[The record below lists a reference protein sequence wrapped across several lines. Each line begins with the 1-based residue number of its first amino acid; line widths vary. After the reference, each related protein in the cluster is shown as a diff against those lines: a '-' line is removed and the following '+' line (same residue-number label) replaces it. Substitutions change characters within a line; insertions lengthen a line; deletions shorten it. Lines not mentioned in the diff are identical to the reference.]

1 VAKHAA
7 GSLRTGSNRAQDF
20 PSDADIEELSVS
32 GLIVRTSRP
41 ANTPTE
47 NAPQP
52 ARQPFSML
60 SHLSIRVRL
69 LLASTLVQVVM
80 LTLLLTNSGRLM
92 NEATTASVKTLVA
105 QNAAI
110 LNVVTATF
118 VPQGRFADLQDT
130 LGELLN
136 ETNEGLIYVRIVDAA
151 GQTRVRAGLP
161 EMGALPPPDDA
172 GALDFTTRI
181 ARNLIHIRR
190 PVLLERNQVGFVQFG
205 VSVSALTLAK
215 QQILSQ
221 GIAIASLEVLLTL
234 LLLGFVGYLMTRNLD
249 RLLRGSQAIAAGQL
263 AHRLPDEGTDELAQL
278 CQHFNRMAGA
288 LQARIQELEAT
299 ARQLANSEERYAL
312 ATRAANDGLWDWD
325 IVADKTYFAPRFA
338 EILGTTPEAIAD
350 DSDALYSRLHPEDRE
365 SYRLRLIAH
374 LKREST
380 QFIIEHRI
388 RHTDGSYR
396 WTLTCGMAV
405 HDAGSGRAV
414 RMAGSISD
422 IHLRKRAEDQ
432 LVHDALHDG
441 LTGLANRAL
450 FAEHL
455 QNTLRHA
462 DRATGSRFAVLH
474 INIERFHM
482 VNDSLGYAAGDE
494 LLRLIAARI
503 RALARPGDVVGR
515 IGGDQFAV
523 LLKDIGD
530 ASEAIRFSE
539 SLQTH
544 LADSAELGGH
554 TLYPKTRI
562 GVALGS
568 GGFQNAEDLMR
579 DADNA
584 MQRARR
590 STEST
595 ITVFHSEMH
604 QQVMRDLQLESQLRA
619 ALRDGQLV
627 AHFQPIV
634 DLKSGRAAAFEALV
648 RWPQATARRIGPD
661 IFIPLAESLDLVH
674 ELGMQMLDQSCAR
687 LKAWRDSGLADDKLS
702 ISVNLSARQL
712 MQVDLADQI
721 VACIEGHGL
730 PPSTLKLE
738 ITEGT
743 LVTRKELAI
752 EQLGKLRAKGLRI
765 LIDDFGTG
773 YSSLSYLHTIPCDTI
788 KLDGSFIR
796 EIEHDVR
803 LRAIVGASIHLAH
816 RLGMLVVAEC
826 IETQAQADILRELD
840 CDLGQGYLFAPAVP
854 QDHAERWLER
864 CSPPARSPS

>member
-1 VAKHAA
+1 
-7 GSLRTGSNRAQDF
+7 
-20 PSDADIEELSVS
+20 
-32 GLIVRTSRP
+32 
-41 ANTPTE
+41 
-47 NAPQP
+47 
-52 ARQPFSML
+52 ML
-60 SHLSIRVRL
+60 SKLSIRVRL
-69 LLASTLVQVVM
+69 LLASTVVQVVM

-92 NEATTASVKTLVA
+92 NEATTASVNTLIA

-118 VPQGRFADLQDT
+118 VPQGRYTDLQDA

-136 ETNEGLIYVRIVDAA
+136 ETNEGLIYVRIVDAT
-151 GQTRVRAGLP
+151 GKTRVRAGLP
-161 EMGALPPPDDA
+161 DMRTLPPPDDA
-172 GALDFTTRI
+172 SVLDLGSSITH
-181 ARNLIHIRR
+181 NLIHVRR

-215 QQILSQ
+215 RQILSQ
-221 GIAIASLEVLLTL
+221 GIGIASAEVLLTM
-234 LLLGFVGYLMTRNLD
+234 LLLGAVGYLMTRNLG

-263 AHRLPDEGTDELAQL
+263 SHRLPEHGNDELSQL
-278 CQHFNRMAGA
+278 CQHFNRMASA
-288 LQARIQELEAT
+288 LQSRIQELEAT

-325 IVADKTYFAPRFA
+325 IPNDKAYFAPRFA
-338 EILGTTPEAIAD
+338 EILGLSPGTLVGGSATLINH
-350 DSDALYSRLHPEDRE
+350 LHPDDRE
-365 SYRLRLIAH
+365 PFRLRLIAH

-380 QFIIEHRI
+380 QLMVEHRI
-388 RHTDGSYR
+388 LHSDGGYR
-396 WTLTCGMAV
+396 WILTCGMAV
-405 HDAGSGRAV
+405 YDTKTGRAI

-422 IHLRKRAEDQ
+422 IHLRRRAEDQ
-432 LVHDALHDG
+432 LLHDALHDG

-455 QNTLRHA
+455 QNTLSHA
-462 DRATGSRFAVLH
+462 DRATDSQFAVLH
-474 INIERFHM
+474 INIERFHV
-482 VNDSLGYAAGDE
+482 VNDSLGYSAGDD
-494 LLRLIAARI
+494 LLRLVSARI

-523 LLKDIGD
+523 LLNDISD
-530 ASEAIRFSE
+530 ASEAIRFSKN
-539 SLQTH
+539 LQTH
-544 LADSAELGGH
+544 LAEKAELNGH
-554 TLYPKTRI
+554 ALYPKTRI

-584 MQRARR
+584 MQRSRR

-595 ITVFHSEMH
+595 ITVFQSAMH
-604 QQVMRDLQLESQLRA
+604 QQIMRDLQLESQLRA
-619 ALRDGQLV
+619 ALRDKQLV

-634 DLKSGRAAAFEALV
+634 DLKTGRAAGFEALV
-648 RWPQATARRIGPD
+648 RWPQANARRIGPD
-661 IFIPLAESLDLVH
+661 VFIPLAESLDLVH

-687 LKAWRDSGLADDKLS
+687 LKSWRDLGLACDDLS

-712 MQVDLADQI
+712 ALPDLADQV
-721 VACIEGHGL
+721 VACIDRYGL
-730 PPSTLKLE
+730 PPSALKLE

-752 EQLGKLRAKGLRI
+752 KQLGTLRAKGLKI

-796 EIEHDVR
+796 EIERDTR

-816 RLGMLVVAEC
+816 ELGMSVVAEC
-826 IETQAQADILRELD
+826 VETQNQADILGRLH
-840 CDLGQGYLFAPAVP
+840 CDYGQGFLFAPAEP
-854 QDHAERWLER
+854 EERARLWLEGQSTPGSR
-864 CSPPARSPS
+864 P

>member
-1 VAKHAA
+1 
-7 GSLRTGSNRAQDF
+7 
-20 PSDADIEELSVS
+20 
-32 GLIVRTSRP
+32 
-41 ANTPTE
+41 
-47 NAPQP
+47 
-52 ARQPFSML
+52 ML
-60 SHLSIRVRL
+60 SKLSIRVRL
-69 LLASTLVQVVM
+69 LLASTVVQVVM

-92 NEATTASVKTLVA
+92 NEATTASVNTLIA

-118 VPQGRFADLQDT
+118 VPQGRYTDLQDA

-136 ETNEGLIYVRIVDAA
+136 ETNEGLIYVRIVDAT
-151 GQTRVRAGLP
+151 GKTRVRAGLP
-161 EMGALPPPDDA
+161 DMRTLPPPDDA
-172 GALDFTTRI
+172 SVLDLGSSITH
-181 ARNLIHIRR
+181 NLIHVRR

-215 QQILSQ
+215 RQILSQ
-221 GIAIASLEVLLTL
+221 GIGIASAEVLLTM
-234 LLLGFVGYLMTRNLD
+234 LLLGAVGYLMTRNLG

-263 AHRLPDEGTDELAQL
+263 SHRLPEHGNDELSQL
-278 CQHFNRMAGA
+278 CQHFNRMASA
-288 LQARIQELEAT
+288 LQSRIQELEAT

-325 IVADKTYFAPRFA
+325 IPNDKAYFAPRFA
-338 EILGTTPEAIAD
+338 EILGLSPGTLVGGSATLINH
-350 DSDALYSRLHPEDRE
+350 LHPDDRE
-365 SYRLRLIAH
+365 PFRLRLIAH

-380 QFIIEHRI
+380 QLMVEHRI
-388 RHTDGSYR
+388 LHSDGGYR
-396 WTLTCGMAV
+396 WILTCGMAV
-405 HDAGSGRAV
+405 YDTKTGRAI

-422 IHLRKRAEDQ
+422 IHLRRRAEDQ
-432 LVHDALHDG
+432 LLHDALHDG

-455 QNTLRHA
+455 QNTLSHA
-462 DRATGSRFAVLH
+462 DRATDSQFAVLH
-474 INIERFHM
+474 INIERFHV
-482 VNDSLGYAAGDE
+482 VNDSLGYSAGDD
-494 LLRLIAARI
+494 LLRLVSARI

-523 LLKDIGD
+523 LLNDISD
-530 ASEAIRFSE
+530 ASEAIRFSKN
-539 SLQTH
+539 LQTH
-544 LADSAELGGH
+544 LAEKAELNGH
-554 TLYPKTRI
+554 ALYPKTRI

-584 MQRARR
+584 MQRSRR

-595 ITVFHSEMH
+595 ITVFQSAMH
-604 QQVMRDLQLESQLRA
+604 QQIMRDLQLESQLRA
-619 ALRDGQLV
+619 ALRDKQLV

-634 DLKSGRAAAFEALV
+634 DLKTGRAAGFEALV
-648 RWPQATARRIGPD
+648 RWPQANARRIGPD
-661 IFIPLAESLDLVH
+661 VFIPLAESLDLVH

-687 LKAWRDSGLADDKLS
+687 LKSWRDLGLACNDLS

-712 MQVDLADQI
+712 ALPDLADQV
-721 VACIEGHGL
+721 VACIDRYGL
-730 PPSTLKLE
+730 PPSALKLE

-752 EQLGKLRAKGLRI
+752 KQLGTLRAKGLKI

-796 EIEHDVR
+796 EIERDTR

-816 RLGMLVVAEC
+816 ELGMSVVAEC
-826 IETQAQADILRELD
+826 VETQNQADILGRLH
-840 CDLGQGYLFAPAVP
+840 CDYGQGFLFAPAEP
-854 QDHAERWLER
+854 EERARLWLEGQSTPGSR
-864 CSPPARSPS
+864 P

>member
-1 VAKHAA
+1 
-7 GSLRTGSNRAQDF
+7 
-20 PSDADIEELSVS
+20 
-32 GLIVRTSRP
+32 
-41 ANTPTE
+41 
-47 NAPQP
+47 
-52 ARQPFSML
+52 ML
-60 SHLSIRVRL
+60 SKLSIRVRL
-69 LLASTLVQVVM
+69 LLASTVVQVVM

-92 NEATTASVKTLVA
+92 NEATTASVNTLIA

-118 VPQGRFADLQDT
+118 VPQGRYTDLQDA

-136 ETNEGLIYVRIVDAA
+136 ETNEGLIYVRIVDAT
-151 GQTRVRAGLP
+151 GKTRVRAGLP
-161 EMGALPPPDDA
+161 DMRTLPPPDDA
-172 GALDFTTRI
+172 SVLDLGSSITH
-181 ARNLIHIRR
+181 NLIHVRR

-215 QQILSQ
+215 RQILSQ
-221 GIAIASLEVLLTL
+221 GIGIASAEVLLTM
-234 LLLGFVGYLMTRNLD
+234 LLLGAVGYLMTRNLG

-263 AHRLPDEGTDELAQL
+263 SHRLPEHGSDELSQL
-278 CQHFNRMAGA
+278 CQHFNRMASA
-288 LQARIQELEAT
+288 LQSRIQELEAT

-325 IVADKTYFAPRFA
+325 IPNDKAYFAPRFA
-338 EILGTTPEAIAD
+338 EILGLSPGTLVGGSATLINH
-350 DSDALYSRLHPEDRE
+350 LHPDDRE
-365 SYRLRLIAH
+365 PFRLRLIAH

-380 QFIIEHRI
+380 QLMVEHRI
-388 RHTDGSYR
+388 LHSDGGYR
-396 WTLTCGMAV
+396 WILTCGMAV
-405 HDAGSGRAV
+405 YDTKTGRAI

-422 IHLRKRAEDQ
+422 IHLRRRAEDQ
-432 LVHDALHDG
+432 LLHDALHDG

-455 QNTLRHA
+455 QNTLSHA
-462 DRATGSRFAVLH
+462 DRATDSQFAVLH
-474 INIERFHM
+474 INIERFHV
-482 VNDSLGYAAGDE
+482 VNDSLGYSAGDD
-494 LLRLIAARI
+494 LLRLVSARI

-523 LLKDIGD
+523 LLNDISD
-530 ASEAIRFSE
+530 ASEAIRFSKN
-539 SLQTH
+539 LQTH
-544 LADSAELGGH
+544 LAEKAELNGH
-554 TLYPKTRI
+554 ALYPKTRI

-584 MQRARR
+584 MQRSRR

-595 ITVFHSEMH
+595 ITVFQSAMH
-604 QQVMRDLQLESQLRA
+604 QQIMRDLQLESQLRA
-619 ALRDGQLV
+619 ALRDKQLV

-634 DLKSGRAAAFEALV
+634 DLKTGRAAGFEALV
-648 RWPQATARRIGPD
+648 RWPQANARRIGPD
-661 IFIPLAESLDLVH
+661 VFIPLAESLDLVH

-687 LKAWRDSGLADDKLS
+687 LKSWRDLGLACNDLS

-712 MQVDLADQI
+712 ALPDLADQV
-721 VACIEGHGL
+721 VACIDRYGL
-730 PPSTLKLE
+730 PPSALKLE

-752 EQLGKLRAKGLRI
+752 KQLGTLRAKGLKI

-796 EIEHDVR
+796 EIERDTR

-816 RLGMLVVAEC
+816 ELGMSVVAEC
-826 IETQAQADILRELD
+826 VETQNQADILGRLH
-840 CDLGQGYLFAPAVP
+840 CDYGQGFLFAPAEP
-854 QDHAERWLER
+854 EERARLWLEGQ
-864 CSPPARSPS
+864 STPRSLP

>member
-1 VAKHAA
+1 
-7 GSLRTGSNRAQDF
+7 
-20 PSDADIEELSVS
+20 
-32 GLIVRTSRP
+32 
-41 ANTPTE
+41 
-47 NAPQP
+47 
-52 ARQPFSML
+52 ML

-69 LLASTLVQVVM
+69 LLASTVVQVVM

-92 NEATTASVKTLVA
+92 NEATSASLNTLIA

-118 VPQGRFADLQDT
+118 VPQGRYTDLQDT

-136 ETNEGLIYVRIVDAA
+136 ETNEGLIYVRLVVAT
-151 GQTRVRAGLP
+151 GKTRVRAGLP
-161 EMGALPPPDDA
+161 EMHTLPPPDDA
-172 GALDFTTRI
+172 SVLNLGAGM
-181 ARNLIHIRR
+181 AHNLIHVRR

-221 GIAIASLEVLLTL
+221 GIAIASAEVLLTL
-234 LLLGFVGYLMTRNLD
+234 LLLGAVGYLMTRNLG

-263 AHRLPDEGTDELAQL
+263 SHRLPEWGQDELAQL
-278 CQHFNRMAGA
+278 CRHFNRMASA
-288 LQARIQELEAT
+288 LQSRIQELEAT

-325 IVADKTYFAPRFA
+325 IPNDKTYFAPRFF
-338 EILGTTPEAIAD
+338 EILGLSPNKSAGNSETLLTH
-350 DSDALYSRLHPEDRE
+350 LHPDDRE
-365 SYRLRLIAH
+365 PFRLRLIAH

-380 QFIIEHRI
+380 QLMVEHRI
-388 RHTDGSYR
+388 LHADGSYR
-396 WTLTCGMAV
+396 WILTCGMAV
-405 HDAGSGRAV
+405 YDSKTGCAI

-432 LVHDALHDG
+432 LLHDALHDG

-462 DRATGSRFAVLH
+462 DRATDSLFAVLH
-474 INIERFHM
+474 INIERFHV
-482 VNDSLGYAAGDE
+482 VNDSLGYSAGDD
-494 LLRLIAARI
+494 LLRLVAARI
-503 RALARPGDVVGR
+503 RTLARPGDVVGR

-523 LLKDIGD
+523 LLNDITD

-539 SLQTH
+539 NLQTR
-544 LADSAELGGH
+544 LAETADLNGH
-554 TLYPKTRI
+554 SLYPKTRI

-584 MQRARR
+584 MQRSRR
-590 STEST
+590 SSENT
-595 ITVFHSEMH
+595 ITVFQSAMH
-604 QQVMRDLQLESQLRA
+604 QQVMRDLQLESQLRS
-619 ALRDGQLV
+619 ALRDKQLV

-634 DLKSGRAAAFEALV
+634 DLKDGRTTGFEALV
-648 RWPQATARRIGPD
+648 RWPQASARRIGPD

-687 LKAWRDSGLADDKLS
+687 LKAWRELGLGGENLS

-712 MQVDLADQI
+712 MLPDLADQV
-721 VACIEGHGL
+721 VACIDGYGL
-730 PPSTLKLE
+730 PPSALKLE

-752 EQLGKLRAKGLRI
+752 SQLGKLRAKGLKI

-773 YSSLSYLHTIPCDTI
+773 YSSLSYLHSIPCDTI

-796 EIEHDVR
+796 EIERDTR

-816 RLGMLVVAEC
+816 ELGMSVVAGC
-826 IETQAQADILRELD
+826 VETQAQADILRELA
-840 CDLGQGYLFAPAVP
+840 CDFGQGYLFAPAEP
-854 QDHAERWLER
+854 EGRARQWLEKPFSG
-864 CSPPARSPS
+864 SPT

>member
-1 VAKHAA
+1 
-7 GSLRTGSNRAQDF
+7 
-20 PSDADIEELSVS
+20 
-32 GLIVRTSRP
+32 
-41 ANTPTE
+41 
-47 NAPQP
+47 
-52 ARQPFSML
+52 ML
-60 SHLSIRVRL
+60 SKLSIRVRL
-69 LLASTLVQVVM
+69 LLASTVVQVVM

-92 NEATTASVKTLVA
+92 NEATTASVNTLIA

-118 VPQGRFADLQDT
+118 VPQGRYTDLQDA

-136 ETNEGLIYVRIVDAA
+136 ETNEGLIYVRIVDAT
-151 GQTRVRAGLP
+151 GKTRVRAGLP
-161 EMGALPPPDDA
+161 DMRTLPPPDDA
-172 GALDFTTRI
+172 SVLDLGSSITH
-181 ARNLIHIRR
+181 NLIHVRR

-215 QQILSQ
+215 RQILSQ
-221 GIAIASLEVLLTL
+221 GIGIASAEVLLTM
-234 LLLGFVGYLMTRNLD
+234 LLLGAVGYLMTRNLG

-263 AHRLPDEGTDELAQL
+263 SHRLPEHGSDELSQL
-278 CQHFNRMAGA
+278 CQHFNRMASA
-288 LQARIQELEAT
+288 LQSRIQELEAT

-325 IVADKTYFAPRFA
+325 IPNDKAYFAPRFA
-338 EILGTTPEAIAD
+338 EILGLSPGTLVGGSATLINH
-350 DSDALYSRLHPEDRE
+350 LHPDDRE
-365 SYRLRLIAH
+365 PFRLRLIAH

-380 QFIIEHRI
+380 QLMVEHRI
-388 RHTDGSYR
+388 LHSDGGYR
-396 WTLTCGMAV
+396 WILTCGMAV
-405 HDAGSGRAV
+405 YDTKTGRAI

-422 IHLRKRAEDQ
+422 IHLRRRAEDQ
-432 LVHDALHDG
+432 LLHDALHDG

-455 QNTLRHA
+455 QNTLSHA
-462 DRATGSRFAVLH
+462 DRATDSQFAVLH
-474 INIERFHM
+474 INIERFHV
-482 VNDSLGYAAGDE
+482 VNDSLGYSAGDD
-494 LLRLIAARI
+494 LLRLVSARI

-523 LLKDIGD
+523 LLNDISD
-530 ASEAIRFSE
+530 ASEAIRFSKN
-539 SLQTH
+539 LQTH
-544 LADSAELGGH
+544 LAEKAELNGH
-554 TLYPKTRI
+554 ALYPKTRI

-584 MQRARR
+584 MQRSRR

-595 ITVFHSEMH
+595 ITVFQSAMH
-604 QQVMRDLQLESQLRA
+604 QQIMRDLQLESQLRA
-619 ALRDGQLV
+619 ALRDKQLV

-634 DLKSGRAAAFEALV
+634 DLKTGRAAGFEALV
-648 RWPQATARRIGPD
+648 RWPQANARRIGPD
-661 IFIPLAESLDLVH
+661 VFIPLAESLDLVH

-687 LKAWRDSGLADDKLS
+687 LKSWRDLGLACNDLS

-712 MQVDLADQI
+712 ALPDLADQV
-721 VACIEGHGL
+721 VACIDRYGL
-730 PPSTLKLE
+730 PPSALKLE

-752 EQLGKLRAKGLRI
+752 KQLGTLRAKGLKI

-773 YSSLSYLHTIPCDTI
+773 YSSLSYLHSIPCDTI

-796 EIEHDVR
+796 EIERDTR

-816 RLGMLVVAEC
+816 ELGMSVVAEC
-826 IETQAQADILRELD
+826 VETQNQADILSRLH
-840 CDLGQGYLFAPAVP
+840 CDYGQGFLFAPAEP
-854 QDHAERWLER
+854 EERARLWLEGQ
-864 CSPPARSPS
+864 STPRSLP

>member
-1 VAKHAA
+1 
-7 GSLRTGSNRAQDF
+7 
-20 PSDADIEELSVS
+20 
-32 GLIVRTSRP
+32 
-41 ANTPTE
+41 
-47 NAPQP
+47 
-52 ARQPFSML
+52 ML
-60 SHLSIRVRL
+60 SKLSIRVRL
-69 LLASTLVQVVM
+69 LLASTVVQVVM

-92 NEATTASVKTLVA
+92 NEATTASVNTLIA

-118 VPQGRFADLQDT
+118 VPQGRYTDLQDA

-136 ETNEGLIYVRIVDAA
+136 ETNEGLIYVRIVDAT
-151 GQTRVRAGLP
+151 GKTRVRAGLP
-161 EMGALPPPDDA
+161 DMRTLPPPDDA
-172 GALDFTTRI
+172 SVLDLGSSITH
-181 ARNLIHIRR
+181 NLIHVRR

-215 QQILSQ
+215 RQILSQ
-221 GIAIASLEVLLTL
+221 GIGIASAEVLLTM
-234 LLLGFVGYLMTRNLD
+234 LLLGAVGYLMTRNLG

-263 AHRLPDEGTDELAQL
+263 SHRLPEHGSDELSQL
-278 CQHFNRMAGA
+278 CQHFNRMASA
-288 LQARIQELEAT
+288 LQSRIQELEAT

-325 IVADKTYFAPRFA
+325 IPNDKAYFAPRFA
-338 EILGTTPEAIAD
+338 EILGLSPGTLVGGSATLINH
-350 DSDALYSRLHPEDRE
+350 LHPDDRE
-365 SYRLRLIAH
+365 PFRLRLIAH

-380 QFIIEHRI
+380 QLMVEHRI
-388 RHTDGSYR
+388 LHSDGGYR
-396 WTLTCGMAV
+396 WILTCGMAV
-405 HDAGSGRAV
+405 YDTKTGRAI

-422 IHLRKRAEDQ
+422 IHLRRRAEDQ
-432 LVHDALHDG
+432 LLHDALHDG

-455 QNTLRHA
+455 QNTLSHA
-462 DRATGSRFAVLH
+462 DRATDSQFAVLH
-474 INIERFHM
+474 INIERFHV
-482 VNDSLGYAAGDE
+482 VNDSLGYSAGDD
-494 LLRLIAARI
+494 LLRLVSARI

-523 LLKDIGD
+523 LLNDISD
-530 ASEAIRFSE
+530 ASEAIRFSKN
-539 SLQTH
+539 LQTH
-544 LADSAELGGH
+544 LAEKAELNGH
-554 TLYPKTRI
+554 ALYPKTRI

-584 MQRARR
+584 MQRSRR

-595 ITVFHSEMH
+595 ITVFQSAMH
-604 QQVMRDLQLESQLRA
+604 QQIMRDLQLESQLRA
-619 ALRDGQLV
+619 ALRDKQLV

-634 DLKSGRAAAFEALV
+634 DLKTGRAAGFEALV
-648 RWPQATARRIGPD
+648 RWPQANARRIGPD
-661 IFIPLAESLDLVH
+661 VFIPLAESLDLVH

-687 LKAWRDSGLADDKLS
+687 LKSWRDLGLACNDLS

-712 MQVDLADQI
+712 ALPDLADQV
-721 VACIEGHGL
+721 VACIDRYGL
-730 PPSTLKLE
+730 PPSALKLE

-752 EQLGKLRAKGLRI
+752 KQLGTLRAKGLKI

-773 YSSLSYLHTIPCDTI
+773 YSSLSYLHSIPCDTI

-796 EIEHDVR
+796 EIERDTR

-816 RLGMLVVAEC
+816 ELGMSVVAEC
-826 IETQAQADILRELD
+826 VETQNQADILGRLH
-840 CDLGQGYLFAPAVP
+840 CDYGQGFLFAPAEP
-854 QDHAERWLER
+854 EERARLWLEGQSTPGSR
-864 CSPPARSPS
+864 P

>member
-1 VAKHAA
+1 
-7 GSLRTGSNRAQDF
+7 
-20 PSDADIEELSVS
+20 
-32 GLIVRTSRP
+32 
-41 ANTPTE
+41 
-47 NAPQP
+47 
-52 ARQPFSML
+52 ML
-60 SHLSIRVRL
+60 SKLSIRVRL
-69 LLASTLVQVVM
+69 LLASTVVQVVM

-92 NEATTASVKTLVA
+92 NEATTASVNTLIA

-118 VPQGRFADLQDT
+118 VPQGRYTDLQDA

-136 ETNEGLIYVRIVDAA
+136 ETNEGLIYVRIVDAT
-151 GQTRVRAGLP
+151 GKTRVRAGLP
-161 EMGALPPPDDA
+161 DMRTLPPPDDA
-172 GALDFTTRI
+172 SVLDLGSSITH
-181 ARNLIHIRR
+181 NLIHVRR

-215 QQILSQ
+215 RQILSQ
-221 GIAIASLEVLLTL
+221 GIGIASAEVLLTM
-234 LLLGFVGYLMTRNLD
+234 LLLGAVGYLMTRNLG

-263 AHRLPDEGTDELAQL
+263 SHRLPEHGNDELSQL
-278 CQHFNRMAGA
+278 CQHFNRMASA
-288 LQARIQELEAT
+288 LQSRIQELEAT

-325 IVADKTYFAPRFA
+325 IPNDKAYFAPRFA
-338 EILGTTPEAIAD
+338 EILGLSPGTLVGGSATLINH
-350 DSDALYSRLHPEDRE
+350 LHPDDRE
-365 SYRLRLIAH
+365 PFRLRLIAH

-380 QFIIEHRI
+380 QLMVEHRI
-388 RHTDGSYR
+388 LHSDGGYR
-396 WTLTCGMAV
+396 WILTCGMAV
-405 HDAGSGRAV
+405 YDTKTGRAI

-422 IHLRKRAEDQ
+422 IHLRRRAEDQ
-432 LVHDALHDG
+432 LLHDALHDG

-455 QNTLRHA
+455 QNTLSHA
-462 DRATGSRFAVLH
+462 DRATDSQFAVLH
-474 INIERFHM
+474 INIERFHV
-482 VNDSLGYAAGDE
+482 VNDSLGYSAGDD
-494 LLRLIAARI
+494 LLRLVSARI

-523 LLKDIGD
+523 LLNDISD
-530 ASEAIRFSE
+530 ASEAIRFSKN
-539 SLQTH
+539 LQTH
-544 LADSAELGGH
+544 LAEKAELNGH
-554 TLYPKTRI
+554 ALYPKTRI

-584 MQRARR
+584 MQRSRR

-595 ITVFHSEMH
+595 ITVFQSAMH
-604 QQVMRDLQLESQLRA
+604 QQIMRDLQLESQLRA
-619 ALRDGQLV
+619 ALRDKQLV

-634 DLKSGRAAAFEALV
+634 DLKTGRAAGFEALV
-648 RWPQATARRIGPD
+648 RWPQANARRIGPD
-661 IFIPLAESLDLVH
+661 VFIPLAESLDLVH

-687 LKAWRDSGLADDKLS
+687 LKSWRDLGLACNDLS

-712 MQVDLADQI
+712 ALPDLADQV
-721 VACIEGHGL
+721 VACIDRYGL
-730 PPSTLKLE
+730 PPSALKLE

-752 EQLGKLRAKGLRI
+752 KQLGTLRAKGLKI

-773 YSSLSYLHTIPCDTI
+773 YSSLSYLHSIPCDTI

-796 EIEHDVR
+796 EIERDTR

-816 RLGMLVVAEC
+816 ELGMSVVAEC
-826 IETQAQADILRELD
+826 VETQNQADILGRLH
-840 CDLGQGYLFAPAVP
+840 CDYGQGFLFAPAEP
-854 QDHAERWLER
+854 EERARLWLEGQSTPGSR
-864 CSPPARSPS
+864 P

>member
-1 VAKHAA
+1 
-7 GSLRTGSNRAQDF
+7 
-20 PSDADIEELSVS
+20 
-32 GLIVRTSRP
+32 
-41 ANTPTE
+41 
-47 NAPQP
+47 
-52 ARQPFSML
+52 ML
-60 SHLSIRVRL
+60 SKLSIRVRL
-69 LLASTLVQVVM
+69 LLASTVVQVVM

-92 NEATTASVKTLVA
+92 NEATTASVNTLIA

-118 VPQGRFADLQDT
+118 VPQGRYTDLQDA

-136 ETNEGLIYVRIVDAA
+136 ETNEGLIYVRIVDAT
-151 GQTRVRAGLP
+151 GKTRVRAGLP
-161 EMGALPPPDDA
+161 DMRTLPPPDDA
-172 GALDFTTRI
+172 SVLDLGSSITH
-181 ARNLIHIRR
+181 NLIHVRR

-215 QQILSQ
+215 RQILSQ
-221 GIAIASLEVLLTL
+221 GIGIASAEVLLTM
-234 LLLGFVGYLMTRNLD
+234 LLLGAVGYLMTRNLG

-263 AHRLPDEGTDELAQL
+263 SHRLPEHGNDELSQL
-278 CQHFNRMAGA
+278 CQHFNRMASA
-288 LQARIQELEAT
+288 LQSRIQELEAT

-325 IVADKTYFAPRFA
+325 IPNDKAYFAPRFA
-338 EILGTTPEAIAD
+338 EILGLSPGTLVGGSATLINH
-350 DSDALYSRLHPEDRE
+350 LHPDDRE
-365 SYRLRLIAH
+365 PFRLRLIAH

-380 QFIIEHRI
+380 QLMVEHRI
-388 RHTDGSYR
+388 LHSDGGYR
-396 WTLTCGMAV
+396 WILTCGMAV
-405 HDAGSGRAV
+405 YDTKTGRAI

-422 IHLRKRAEDQ
+422 IHLRRRAEDQ
-432 LVHDALHDG
+432 LLHDALHDG

-455 QNTLRHA
+455 QNTLSHA
-462 DRATGSRFAVLH
+462 DRATDSQFAVLH
-474 INIERFHM
+474 INIERFHV
-482 VNDSLGYAAGDE
+482 VNDSLGYSAGDD
-494 LLRLIAARI
+494 LLRLVSARI

-523 LLKDIGD
+523 LLNDISD
-530 ASEAIRFSE
+530 ASEAIRFSKN
-539 SLQTH
+539 LQTH
-544 LADSAELGGH
+544 LAEKAELNGH
-554 TLYPKTRI
+554 ALYPKTRI

-584 MQRARR
+584 MQRSRR

-595 ITVFHSEMH
+595 ITVFQSAMH
-604 QQVMRDLQLESQLRA
+604 QQIMRDLQLESQLRA
-619 ALRDGQLV
+619 ALRDKQLV

-634 DLKSGRAAAFEALV
+634 DLKTGRAAGFEALV
-648 RWPQATARRIGPD
+648 RWPQANARRIGPD
-661 IFIPLAESLDLVH
+661 VFIPLAESLDLVH

-687 LKAWRDSGLADDKLS
+687 LKSWRDLGLACDDLS

-712 MQVDLADQI
+712 ALPDLADQV
-721 VACIEGHGL
+721 VACIDRYGL
-730 PPSTLKLE
+730 PPSALKLE

-752 EQLGKLRAKGLRI
+752 KQLGTLRAKGLKI

-796 EIEHDVR
+796 EIERDTR

-816 RLGMLVVAEC
+816 ELGMSVVAEC
-826 IETQAQADILRELD
+826 VETQNQADILGRLH
-840 CDLGQGYLFAPAVP
+840 CDYGQGFLFAPAEP
-854 QDHAERWLER
+854 EERARLWLEGQ
-864 CSPPARSPS
+864 STPRSLP

>member
-1 VAKHAA
+1 
-7 GSLRTGSNRAQDF
+7 
-20 PSDADIEELSVS
+20 
-32 GLIVRTSRP
+32 
-41 ANTPTE
+41 
-47 NAPQP
+47 
-52 ARQPFSML
+52 ML
-60 SHLSIRVRL
+60 SKLSIRVRL
-69 LLASTLVQVVM
+69 LLASTVVQVVM

-92 NEATTASVKTLVA
+92 NEATTASVNTLIA

-118 VPQGRFADLQDT
+118 VPQGRYTDLQDA

-136 ETNEGLIYVRIVDAA
+136 ETNEGLIYVRIVDAT
-151 GQTRVRAGLP
+151 GKTRVRAGLP
-161 EMGALPPPDDA
+161 DMRTLPPPDDA
-172 GALDFTTRI
+172 SVLDLGSSITH
-181 ARNLIHIRR
+181 NLIHVRR

-215 QQILSQ
+215 RQILSQ
-221 GIAIASLEVLLTL
+221 GIGIASAEVLLTM
-234 LLLGFVGYLMTRNLD
+234 LLLGAVGYLMTRNLG

-263 AHRLPDEGTDELAQL
+263 SHRLPEHGSDELSQL
-278 CQHFNRMAGA
+278 CQHFNRMASA
-288 LQARIQELEAT
+288 LQSRIQELEAT

-325 IVADKTYFAPRFA
+325 IPNDKAYFAPRFA
-338 EILGTTPEAIAD
+338 EILGLSPGTLVGGSATLINH
-350 DSDALYSRLHPEDRE
+350 LHPDDRE
-365 SYRLRLIAH
+365 PFRLRLIAH

-380 QFIIEHRI
+380 QLMVEHRI
-388 RHTDGSYR
+388 LHSDGGYR
-396 WTLTCGMAV
+396 WILTCGMAV
-405 HDAGSGRAV
+405 YDTKTGRAI

-422 IHLRKRAEDQ
+422 IHLRRRAEDQ
-432 LVHDALHDG
+432 LLHDALHDG

-455 QNTLRHA
+455 QNTLSHA
-462 DRATGSRFAVLH
+462 DRATDSQFAVLH
-474 INIERFHM
+474 INIERFHV
-482 VNDSLGYAAGDE
+482 VNDSLGYSAGDD
-494 LLRLIAARI
+494 LLRLVSARI

-523 LLKDIGD
+523 LLNDISD
-530 ASEAIRFSE
+530 ASEAIRFSKN
-539 SLQTH
+539 LQTH
-544 LADSAELGGH
+544 LAEKAELNGH
-554 TLYPKTRI
+554 ALYPKTRI

-584 MQRARR
+584 MQRSRR

-595 ITVFHSEMH
+595 ITVFQSAMH
-604 QQVMRDLQLESQLRA
+604 QQIMRDLQLESQLRA
-619 ALRDGQLV
+619 ALWDKQLV

-634 DLKSGRAAAFEALV
+634 DLKTGRAAGFEALV
-648 RWPQATARRIGPD
+648 RWPQANARRIGPD
-661 IFIPLAESLDLVH
+661 VFIPLAESLDLVH

-687 LKAWRDSGLADDKLS
+687 LKSWRDLGLACNDLS

-712 MQVDLADQI
+712 ALPDLADQV
-721 VACIEGHGL
+721 VACIDRYGL
-730 PPSTLKLE
+730 PPSALKLE

-752 EQLGKLRAKGLRI
+752 KQLGTLRAKGLKI

-773 YSSLSYLHTIPCDTI
+773 YSSLSYLHSIPCDTI

-796 EIEHDVR
+796 EIERDTR

-816 RLGMLVVAEC
+816 ELGMSVVAEC
-826 IETQAQADILRELD
+826 VETQNQADILSRLH
-840 CDLGQGYLFAPAVP
+840 CDYGQGFLFAPAEP
-854 QDHAERWLER
+854 EERARLWLEGQ
-864 CSPPARSPS
+864 STPRSLP

>member
-1 VAKHAA
+1 
-7 GSLRTGSNRAQDF
+7 
-20 PSDADIEELSVS
+20 
-32 GLIVRTSRP
+32 
-41 ANTPTE
+41 
-47 NAPQP
+47 
-52 ARQPFSML
+52 ML
-60 SHLSIRVRL
+60 SKLSIRVRL
-69 LLASTLVQVVM
+69 LLASTVVQVVM

-92 NEATTASVKTLVA
+92 NEATTASVNTLIA

-118 VPQGRFADLQDT
+118 VPQGRYTDLQDA

-136 ETNEGLIYVRIVDAA
+136 ETNEGLIYVRIVDAT
-151 GQTRVRAGLP
+151 GKTRVRAGLP
-161 EMGALPPPDDA
+161 DMRTLPPPDDA
-172 GALDFTTRI
+172 SVLDLGSSITH
-181 ARNLIHIRR
+181 NLIHVRR

-215 QQILSQ
+215 RQILSQ
-221 GIAIASLEVLLTL
+221 GIGIASAEVLLTM
-234 LLLGFVGYLMTRNLD
+234 LLLGAVGYLMTRNLG

-263 AHRLPDEGTDELAQL
+263 SHRLPEHGSDELSQL
-278 CQHFNRMAGA
+278 CQHFNRMASA
-288 LQARIQELEAT
+288 LQSRIQELEAT

-325 IVADKTYFAPRFA
+325 IPNDKAYFAPRFA
-338 EILGTTPEAIAD
+338 EILGLSPGTLVGGSATLINH
-350 DSDALYSRLHPEDRE
+350 LHPDDRE
-365 SYRLRLIAH
+365 PFRLRLIAH

-380 QFIIEHRI
+380 QLMVEHRI
-388 RHTDGSYR
+388 LHSDGGYR
-396 WTLTCGMAV
+396 WILTCGMAV
-405 HDAGSGRAV
+405 YDTKTGRAI

-422 IHLRKRAEDQ
+422 IHLRRRAEDQ
-432 LVHDALHDG
+432 LLHDALHDG

-455 QNTLRHA
+455 QNTLSHA
-462 DRATGSRFAVLH
+462 DRATDSQFAVLH
-474 INIERFHM
+474 INIERFHV
-482 VNDSLGYAAGDE
+482 VNDSLGYSAGDD
-494 LLRLIAARI
+494 LLRLVSARI

-523 LLKDIGD
+523 LLNDISD
-530 ASEAIRFSE
+530 ASEAIRFSKN
-539 SLQTH
+539 LQTH
-544 LADSAELGGH
+544 LAEKAELNGH
-554 TLYPKTRI
+554 ALYPKTRI

-584 MQRARR
+584 MQRSRR

-595 ITVFHSEMH
+595 ITVFQSAMH
-604 QQVMRDLQLESQLRA
+604 QQIMRDLQLESQLRA
-619 ALRDGQLV
+619 ALRDKQLV

-634 DLKSGRAAAFEALV
+634 DLKTGRAAGFEALV
-648 RWPQATARRIGPD
+648 RWPQANARRIGPD
-661 IFIPLAESLDLVH
+661 VFIPLAESLDLVH

-687 LKAWRDSGLADDKLS
+687 LKSWRDLGLACDDLS

-712 MQVDLADQI
+712 ALPDLADQV
-721 VACIEGHGL
+721 VACIDRYGL
-730 PPSTLKLE
+730 PPSALKLE

-752 EQLGKLRAKGLRI
+752 KQLGTLRAKGLKI

-773 YSSLSYLHTIPCDTI
+773 YSSLSYLHSIPCDTI

-796 EIEHDVR
+796 EIERDTR

-816 RLGMLVVAEC
+816 ELGMSVVAEC
-826 IETQAQADILRELD
+826 VETQNQADILGRLH
-840 CDLGQGYLFAPAVP
+840 CDYGQGFLFAPAEP
-854 QDHAERWLER
+854 EERARLWLEGQSTPGSR
-864 CSPPARSPS
+864 P

>member
-1 VAKHAA
+1 
-7 GSLRTGSNRAQDF
+7 
-20 PSDADIEELSVS
+20 
-32 GLIVRTSRP
+32 
-41 ANTPTE
+41 
-47 NAPQP
+47 
-52 ARQPFSML
+52 ML
-60 SHLSIRVRL
+60 SKLSIRVRL
-69 LLASTLVQVVM
+69 LLASTVVQVVM

-92 NEATTASVKTLVA
+92 NEATTASVNTLIA

-118 VPQGRFADLQDT
+118 VPQGRYTDLQDA

-136 ETNEGLIYVRIVDAA
+136 ETNEGLIYVRIVDAT
-151 GQTRVRAGLP
+151 GKTRVRAGLP
-161 EMGALPPPDDA
+161 DMRTLPPPDDA
-172 GALDFTTRI
+172 SVLDLGSSITH
-181 ARNLIHIRR
+181 NLIHVRR

-215 QQILSQ
+215 RQILSQ
-221 GIAIASLEVLLTL
+221 GIGIASAEVLLTM
-234 LLLGFVGYLMTRNLD
+234 LLLGAVGYLMTRNLG

-263 AHRLPDEGTDELAQL
+263 SHRLPEHGSDELSQL
-278 CQHFNRMAGA
+278 CQHFNRMASA
-288 LQARIQELEAT
+288 LQSRIQELEAT

-325 IVADKTYFAPRFA
+325 IPNDKAYFAPRFA
-338 EILGTTPEAIAD
+338 EILGLSPGTLVGGSATLINH
-350 DSDALYSRLHPEDRE
+350 LHPDDRE
-365 SYRLRLIAH
+365 PFRLRLIAH

-380 QFIIEHRI
+380 QLMVEHRI
-388 RHTDGSYR
+388 LHSDGGYR
-396 WTLTCGMAV
+396 WILTCGMAV
-405 HDAGSGRAV
+405 YDTKTGRAI

-422 IHLRKRAEDQ
+422 IHLRRRAEDQ
-432 LVHDALHDG
+432 LLHDALHDG

-455 QNTLRHA
+455 QNTLSHA
-462 DRATGSRFAVLH
+462 DRATDSQFAVLH
-474 INIERFHM
+474 INIERFHV
-482 VNDSLGYAAGDE
+482 VNDSLGYSAGDD
-494 LLRLIAARI
+494 LLRLVSARI

-523 LLKDIGD
+523 LLNDISD
-530 ASEAIRFSE
+530 ASEAIRFSKN
-539 SLQTH
+539 LQTH
-544 LADSAELGGH
+544 LAEKAELNGH
-554 TLYPKTRI
+554 ALYPKTRI

-584 MQRARR
+584 MQRSRR

-595 ITVFHSEMH
+595 ITVFQSAMH
-604 QQVMRDLQLESQLRA
+604 QQIMRDLQLESQLRA
-619 ALRDGQLV
+619 ALRDKQLV

-634 DLKSGRAAAFEALV
+634 DLKTGRAAGFEALV
-648 RWPQATARRIGPD
+648 RWPQANARRIGPD
-661 IFIPLAESLDLVH
+661 VFIPLAESLDLVH

-687 LKAWRDSGLADDKLS
+687 LKSWRDLGLACDDLS

-712 MQVDLADQI
+712 ALPDLADQV
-721 VACIEGHGL
+721 VACIDRYGL
-730 PPSTLKLE
+730 PPSALKLE

-752 EQLGKLRAKGLRI
+752 KQLGTLRAKGLKI

-796 EIEHDVR
+796 EIERDTR

-816 RLGMLVVAEC
+816 ELGMSVVAEC
-826 IETQAQADILRELD
+826 VETQNQADILGRLH
-840 CDLGQGYLFAPAVP
+840 CDYGQGFLFAPAEP
-854 QDHAERWLER
+854 EERARLWLEGQ
-864 CSPPARSPS
+864 STLRSLP

>member
-1 VAKHAA
+1 
-7 GSLRTGSNRAQDF
+7 
-20 PSDADIEELSVS
+20 
-32 GLIVRTSRP
+32 
-41 ANTPTE
+41 
-47 NAPQP
+47 
-52 ARQPFSML
+52 ML
-60 SHLSIRVRL
+60 SKLSIRVRL
-69 LLASTLVQVVM
+69 LLASTVVQVVM

-92 NEATTASVKTLVA
+92 NEATTASVNTLIA

-118 VPQGRFADLQDT
+118 VPQGRYTDLQDA

-136 ETNEGLIYVRIVDAA
+136 ETNEGLIYVRIVDAT
-151 GQTRVRAGLP
+151 GKTRVRAGLP
-161 EMGALPPPDDA
+161 DMRTLPPPDDA
-172 GALDFTTRI
+172 SVLDLGSSITH
-181 ARNLIHIRR
+181 NLIHVRR

-215 QQILSQ
+215 RQILSQ
-221 GIAIASLEVLLTL
+221 GIGIASAEVLLTM
-234 LLLGFVGYLMTRNLD
+234 LLLGAVGYLMTRNLG

-263 AHRLPDEGTDELAQL
+263 SHRLPEHGSDELSQL
-278 CQHFNRMAGA
+278 CQHFNRMASA
-288 LQARIQELEAT
+288 LQSRIQELEAT

-325 IVADKTYFAPRFA
+325 IPNDKAYFAPRFA
-338 EILGTTPEAIAD
+338 EILGLSPGTLVGGSATLINH
-350 DSDALYSRLHPEDRE
+350 LHPDDRE
-365 SYRLRLIAH
+365 PFRLRLIAH

-380 QFIIEHRI
+380 QLMVEHRI
-388 RHTDGSYR
+388 LHSDGGYR
-396 WTLTCGMAV
+396 WILTCGMAV
-405 HDAGSGRAV
+405 YDTKTGRAI

-422 IHLRKRAEDQ
+422 IHLRRRAEDQ
-432 LVHDALHDG
+432 LLHDALHDG

-455 QNTLRHA
+455 QNTLSHA
-462 DRATGSRFAVLH
+462 DRATDSQFAVLH
-474 INIERFHM
+474 INIERFHV
-482 VNDSLGYAAGDE
+482 VNDSLGYSAGDD
-494 LLRLIAARI
+494 LLRLVSARI

-523 LLKDIGD
+523 LLNDISD
-530 ASEAIRFSE
+530 TSEAIRFSKN
-539 SLQTH
+539 LQTH
-544 LADSAELGGH
+544 LAEKAELNGH
-554 TLYPKTRI
+554 ALYPKTRI

-584 MQRARR
+584 MQRSRR

-595 ITVFHSEMH
+595 ITVFQSAMH
-604 QQVMRDLQLESQLRA
+604 QQIMRDLQLESQLRA
-619 ALRDGQLV
+619 ALRDKQLV

-634 DLKSGRAAAFEALV
+634 DLKTGRAAGFEALV
-648 RWPQATARRIGPD
+648 RWPQANARRIGPD
-661 IFIPLAESLDLVH
+661 VFIPLAESLDLVH

-687 LKAWRDSGLADDKLS
+687 LKSWRDLGLACNDLS

-712 MQVDLADQI
+712 ALPDLADQV
-721 VACIEGHGL
+721 VACIDRYGL
-730 PPSTLKLE
+730 PPSALKLE

-752 EQLGKLRAKGLRI
+752 KQLGTLRAKGLKI

-773 YSSLSYLHTIPCDTI
+773 YSSLSYLHSIPCDTI

-796 EIEHDVR
+796 EIERDTR

-816 RLGMLVVAEC
+816 ELGMSVVAEC
-826 IETQAQADILRELD
+826 VETQNQADILGRLH
-840 CDLGQGYLFAPAVP
+840 CDYGQGFLFAPAEP
-854 QDHAERWLER
+854 EERARLWLEGQ
-864 CSPPARSPS
+864 STPRSLP

>member
-1 VAKHAA
+1 
-7 GSLRTGSNRAQDF
+7 
-20 PSDADIEELSVS
+20 
-32 GLIVRTSRP
+32 
-41 ANTPTE
+41 
-47 NAPQP
+47 
-52 ARQPFSML
+52 ML
-60 SHLSIRVRL
+60 SKLSIRVRL
-69 LLASTLVQVVM
+69 LLASTVVQVVM

-92 NEATTASVKTLVA
+92 NEATTASVNTLIA

-118 VPQGRFADLQDT
+118 VPQGRYTDLQDA

-136 ETNEGLIYVRIVDAA
+136 ETNEGLIYVRIVDAT
-151 GQTRVRAGLP
+151 GKTRVRAGLP
-161 EMGALPPPDDA
+161 DMRTLPPPDDA
-172 GALDFTTRI
+172 SVLDLGSSITH
-181 ARNLIHIRR
+181 NLIHVRR

-215 QQILSQ
+215 RQILSQ
-221 GIAIASLEVLLTL
+221 GIGIASAEVLLTM
-234 LLLGFVGYLMTRNLD
+234 LLLGAVGYLMTRNLG
-249 RLLRGSQAIAAGQL
+249 RLLRGSQAIAADQL
-263 AHRLPDEGTDELAQL
+263 SHRLPEHGNDELSQL
-278 CQHFNRMAGA
+278 CQHFNRMASA
-288 LQARIQELEAT
+288 LQSRIQELEAT

-325 IVADKTYFAPRFA
+325 IPNDKAYFAPRFA
-338 EILGTTPEAIAD
+338 EILGLSPGTLVGGSATLINH
-350 DSDALYSRLHPEDRE
+350 LHPDDRE
-365 SYRLRLIAH
+365 PFRLRLIAH

-380 QFIIEHRI
+380 QLMVEHRI
-388 RHTDGSYR
+388 LHSDGGYR
-396 WTLTCGMAV
+396 WILTCGMAV
-405 HDAGSGRAV
+405 YDTKTGRAI

-422 IHLRKRAEDQ
+422 IHLRRRAEDQ
-432 LVHDALHDG
+432 LLHDALHDG

-455 QNTLRHA
+455 QNTLSHA
-462 DRATGSRFAVLH
+462 DRATDSQFAVLH
-474 INIERFHM
+474 INIERFHV
-482 VNDSLGYAAGDE
+482 VNDSLGYSAGDD
-494 LLRLIAARI
+494 LLRLVSARI

-523 LLKDIGD
+523 LLNDISD
-530 ASEAIRFSE
+530 ASEAIRFSKN
-539 SLQTH
+539 LQTH
-544 LADSAELGGH
+544 LAEKAELNGH
-554 TLYPKTRI
+554 ALYPKTRI

-584 MQRARR
+584 MQRSRR

-595 ITVFHSEMH
+595 ITVFQSAMH
-604 QQVMRDLQLESQLRA
+604 QQIMRDLQLESQLRA
-619 ALRDGQLV
+619 ALRDKQLV

-634 DLKSGRAAAFEALV
+634 DLKTGRAAGFEALV
-648 RWPQATARRIGPD
+648 RWPQANARRIGPD
-661 IFIPLAESLDLVH
+661 VFIPLAESLDLVH

-687 LKAWRDSGLADDKLS
+687 LKSWRDLGLACDDLS

-712 MQVDLADQI
+712 ALPDLADQV
-721 VACIEGHGL
+721 VACIDRYGL
-730 PPSTLKLE
+730 PPSALKLE

-752 EQLGKLRAKGLRI
+752 KQLGTLRAKGLKI

-796 EIEHDVR
+796 EIERDTR

-816 RLGMLVVAEC
+816 ELGMSVVAEC
-826 IETQAQADILRELD
+826 VETQNQADILGRLH
-840 CDLGQGYLFAPAVP
+840 CDYGQGFLFAPAEP
-854 QDHAERWLER
+854 EERARLWLEGQSTPGSR
-864 CSPPARSPS
+864 P

>member
-1 VAKHAA
+1 
-7 GSLRTGSNRAQDF
+7 
-20 PSDADIEELSVS
+20 
-32 GLIVRTSRP
+32 
-41 ANTPTE
+41 
-47 NAPQP
+47 
-52 ARQPFSML
+52 ML
-60 SHLSIRVRL
+60 SKLSIRVRL
-69 LLASTLVQVVM
+69 LLASTVVQVVM

-92 NEATTASVKTLVA
+92 NEATTASVNTLIA

-118 VPQGRFADLQDT
+118 VPQGRYTDLQDA

-136 ETNEGLIYVRIVDAA
+136 ETNEGLIYVRIVDAT
-151 GQTRVRAGLP
+151 GKTRVRAGLP
-161 EMGALPPPDDA
+161 DMRTLPPPDDA
-172 GALDFTTRI
+172 SVLDLGSSITH
-181 ARNLIHIRR
+181 NLIHVRR

-215 QQILSQ
+215 RQILSQ
-221 GIAIASLEVLLTL
+221 GIGIASAEVLLTM
-234 LLLGFVGYLMTRNLD
+234 LLLGAVGYLMTRNLG

-263 AHRLPDEGTDELAQL
+263 SHRLPEHGNDELSQL
-278 CQHFNRMAGA
+278 CQHFNRMASA
-288 LQARIQELEAT
+288 LQSRIQELEAT

-325 IVADKTYFAPRFA
+325 IPNDKAYFAPRFA
-338 EILGTTPEAIAD
+338 EILGLSPGTLVGGSATLINH
-350 DSDALYSRLHPEDRE
+350 LHPDDRE
-365 SYRLRLIAH
+365 PFRLRLIAH

-380 QFIIEHRI
+380 QLMVEHRI
-388 RHTDGSYR
+388 LHSDGGYR
-396 WTLTCGMAV
+396 WILTCGMAV
-405 HDAGSGRAV
+405 YDTKTGRAI

-422 IHLRKRAEDQ
+422 IHLRRRAEDQ
-432 LVHDALHDG
+432 LLHDALHDG

-455 QNTLRHA
+455 QNTLSHA
-462 DRATGSRFAVLH
+462 DRATDSQFAVLH
-474 INIERFHM
+474 INIERFHV
-482 VNDSLGYAAGDE
+482 VNDSLGYSAGDD
-494 LLRLIAARI
+494 LLRLVSARI

-523 LLKDIGD
+523 LLNDISD
-530 ASEAIRFSE
+530 ASEAIRFSKN
-539 SLQTH
+539 LQTH
-544 LADSAELGGH
+544 LAEKAELNGH
-554 TLYPKTRI
+554 ALYPKTRI

-584 MQRARR
+584 MQRSRR

-595 ITVFHSEMH
+595 ITVFQSAMH
-604 QQVMRDLQLESQLRA
+604 QQIMRDLQLESQLRA
-619 ALRDGQLV
+619 ALRDKQLV

-634 DLKSGRAAAFEALV
+634 DLKTGRAAGFEALV
-648 RWPQATARRIGPD
+648 RWPQANARRIGPD
-661 IFIPLAESLDLVH
+661 VFIPLAESLDLVH

-687 LKAWRDSGLADDKLS
+687 LKSWRDLGLACNDLS

-712 MQVDLADQI
+712 ALPDLADQV
-721 VACIEGHGL
+721 VACIDRYGL
-730 PPSTLKLE
+730 PPSALKLE

-752 EQLGKLRAKGLRI
+752 KQLGTLRAKGLKI

-773 YSSLSYLHTIPCDTI
+773 YSSLSYLHSIPCDTI

-796 EIEHDVR
+796 EIERDTR

-816 RLGMLVVAEC
+816 ELGMSVVAEC
-826 IETQAQADILRELD
+826 VETQNQADILGRLH
-840 CDLGQGYLFAPAVP
+840 CDYGQGFLFAPAEP
-854 QDHAERWLER
+854 EERARLWLEGQ
-864 CSPPARSPS
+864 STPRSLP

>member
-1 VAKHAA
+1 
-7 GSLRTGSNRAQDF
+7 
-20 PSDADIEELSVS
+20 
-32 GLIVRTSRP
+32 
-41 ANTPTE
+41 
-47 NAPQP
+47 
-52 ARQPFSML
+52 ML
-60 SHLSIRVRL
+60 SKLSIRVRL
-69 LLASTLVQVVM
+69 LLASTVVQVVM

-92 NEATTASVKTLVA
+92 NEATTASVNTLIA

-118 VPQGRFADLQDT
+118 VPQGRYTDLQDA

-136 ETNEGLIYVRIVDAA
+136 ETNEGLIYVRIVDAT
-151 GQTRVRAGLP
+151 GKTRVRAGLP
-161 EMGALPPPDDA
+161 DMRTLPPPDDA
-172 GALDFTTRI
+172 SVLDLGSSITH
-181 ARNLIHIRR
+181 NLIHVRR

-215 QQILSQ
+215 RQILSQ
-221 GIAIASLEVLLTL
+221 GIGIASAEVLLTM
-234 LLLGFVGYLMTRNLD
+234 LLLGAVGYLMTRNLG

-263 AHRLPDEGTDELAQL
+263 SHRLPEHGSDELSQL
-278 CQHFNRMAGA
+278 CQHFNRMASA
-288 LQARIQELEAT
+288 LQSRIQELEAT

-325 IVADKTYFAPRFA
+325 IPNDKAYFAPRFA
-338 EILGTTPEAIAD
+338 EILGLSPGTLVGGSATLINH
-350 DSDALYSRLHPEDRE
+350 LHPDDRE
-365 SYRLRLIAH
+365 PFRLRLIAH

-380 QFIIEHRI
+380 QLMVEHRI
-388 RHTDGSYR
+388 LHSDGGYR
-396 WTLTCGMAV
+396 WILTCGMAV
-405 HDAGSGRAV
+405 YDTKTGRAI

-422 IHLRKRAEDQ
+422 IHLRRRAEDQ
-432 LVHDALHDG
+432 LLHDALHDG

-455 QNTLRHA
+455 QNTLSHA
-462 DRATGSRFAVLH
+462 DRATDSQFAVLH
-474 INIERFHM
+474 INIERFHV
-482 VNDSLGYAAGDE
+482 VNDSLGYSAGDD
-494 LLRLIAARI
+494 LLRLVSARI

-523 LLKDIGD
+523 LLNDISD
-530 ASEAIRFSE
+530 ASEAIRFSKN
-539 SLQTH
+539 LQTH
-544 LADSAELGGH
+544 LAEKAELNGH
-554 TLYPKTRI
+554 ALYPKTRI

-584 MQRARR
+584 MQRSRR

-595 ITVFHSEMH
+595 ITVFQSAMH
-604 QQVMRDLQLESQLRA
+604 QQIMRDLQLESQLRA
-619 ALRDGQLV
+619 ALRDKQLV

-634 DLKSGRAAAFEALV
+634 DLKTGRAAGFEALV
-648 RWPQATARRIGPD
+648 RWPQANARRIGPD
-661 IFIPLAESLDLVH
+661 VFIPLAESLDLVH

-687 LKAWRDSGLADDKLS
+687 LKSWRDLGLACNDLS

-712 MQVDLADQI
+712 ALPDLADQV
-721 VACIEGHGL
+721 VACIDGYGL
-730 PPSTLKLE
+730 PPSALKLE

-752 EQLGKLRAKGLRI
+752 KQLGTLRAKGLKI

-773 YSSLSYLHTIPCDTI
+773 YSSLSYLHSIPCDTI

-796 EIEHDVR
+796 EIERDTR

-816 RLGMLVVAEC
+816 ELGMSVVAEC
-826 IETQAQADILRELD
+826 VETQNQADILGRLH
-840 CDLGQGYLFAPAVP
+840 CDYGQGFLFAPAEP
-854 QDHAERWLER
+854 EERARLWLEGQ
-864 CSPPARSPS
+864 STPRSLP